1 MAVSTSENGVKI
13 LANADGVRLI
23 RAIESRALDPSR
35 IPPGA
40 VAKVYLFGGFI
51 ISLRSLFHFS
61 FDS

>member
-35 IPPGA
+35 VPPAA
-40 VAKVYLFGGFI
+40 VAKVYLFGGI
-51 ISLRSLFHFS
+51 SISLRLLFHFI
-61 FDS
+61 F